1 MQDTIAY
8 FEALQY
14 RDKDFFFRYDLDDQK
29 RVKHLFWVDGAAR
42 KAYKYFNDCIS
53 FDTTYMTNKYKMPF
67 APFVGINSHGQSI
80 QLGCGFLGNEL
91 TASFKWLFMVFLEAM
106 DGIAPLNIITDQDF
120 AMRAAIDA
128 MFPGTIHRNCR
139 WHIVDKATEEVG
151 PSIAKIE
158 GLREEINDCLN
169 CSLTPHEF
177 ETRWNLMIVRYN
189 LQNQRKLAAL
199 YDKRSYWVPAYFMH
213 NFYPFLQTTQR
224 SEGFNV
230 VLKKYVNPSNSVI
243 EFVRQYD
250 AIQAKIMKAEDKQE
264 ADSSLTTTRTWSW
277 HPIEQ
282 QMSKIYTQN
291 IYNRFQVEMQ
301 SSLSYNI

>member
-1 MQDTIAY
+1 
-8 FEALQY
+8 
-14 RDKDFFFRYDLDDQK
+14 
-29 RVKHLFWVDGAAR
+29 
-42 KAYKYFNDCIS
+42 
-53 FDTTYMTNKYKMPF
+53 
-67 APFVGINSHGQSI
+67 
-80 QLGCGFLGNEL
+80 
-91 TASFKWLFMVFLEAM
+91 MVFLEAM

-120 AMRAAIDA
+120 AMRATIDA

-139 WHIVDKATEEVG
+139 WHIVDKAIEEVG

>member
-1 MQDTIAY
+1 M
-8 FEALQY
+8 
-14 RDKDFFFRYDLDDQK
+14 
-29 RVKHLFWVDGAAR
+29 
-42 KAYKYFNDCIS
+42 IS
-53 FDTTYMTNKYKMPF
+53 IVEIPSTN
-67 APFVGINSHGQSI
+67 
-80 QLGCGFLGNEL
+80 
-91 TASFKWLFMVFLEAM
+91 
-106 DGIAPLNIITDQDF
+106 
-120 AMRAAIDA
+120 
-128 MFPGTIHRNCR
+128 
-139 WHIVDKATEEVG
+139 G

-169 CSLTPHEF
+169 CSLTLHEF